1 MFSYGDKRH
10 EKINLISLSSGK
22 QYRKNRTKLIMIFLL
37 YFTNSFEI
45 FDFYARHEPG
55 IHYDR
60 WKMIMVLTNLQDF
73 PECL

>member
-37 YFTNSFEI
+37 YSQIRLKSSTSMQGMN
-45 FDFYARHEPG
+45 PG
-55 IHYDR
+55 FIITDER
-60 WKMIMVLTNLQDF
+60 
-73 PECL
+73 